1 MRDTLRTILVKVA
14 AGSVV
19 ETLRFKDEDN
29 YEVDIQLNFFSL
41 ILRTLYSVETFNVH
55 FLTRKV
61 STVIFSEGGLALS
74 GSQSDKTFHT

>member
-29 YEVDIQLNFFSL
+29 YEVDIQLNFFFA
-41 ILRTLYSVETFNVH
+41 YSQNIIHCGNLQCTFFNQ
-55 FLTRKV
+55 K
-61 STVIFSEGGLALS
+61 S
-74 GSQSDKTFHT
+74 